1 MKKLDGRQKVELI
14 LVIIAL
20 VAWLLRKMDILY
32 IPGLAGLTLGVA
44 LGMVGVGF
52 IAQKDKSKKLLAMFL
67 AILMVGSMATTALA
81 LIFDALVH

>member
-20 VAWLLRKMDILY
+20 VAWLLRKLEILY

-52 IAQKDKSKKLLAMFL
+52 IAQKDKSKKVAGVLILAFGLLNIIVAFMEVTVL
-67 AILMVGSMATTALA
+67 RGM
-81 LIFDALVH
+81 

>member
-32 IPGLAGLTLGVA
+32 IPGLSSLTLGVA
-44 LGMVGVGF
+44 LGMLGVGF
-52 IAQKDKSKKLLAMFL
+52 IAQKDKSKKVAGVLILAFGLLNVIVAFMEVTVL
-67 AILMVGSMATTALA
+67 RGV
-81 LIFDALVH
+81 